1 MREACLN
8 VETKVSLRSG
18 FTCRIAASS
27 INWFSP
33 LDPKCNL
40 GSFSGLYS
48 AELQPSLREN
58 IVNSLCWIA
67 RAVLHIVLHTVREAA
82 RTVHPTLPFL
92 NIIVLVCPS

>member
-1 MREACLN
+1 MCEACLN

-33 LDPKCNL
+33 LDPKCNS

-48 AELQPSLREN
+48 ADVHLGR
-58 IVNSLCWIA
+58 IVKRNQ
-67 RAVLHIVLHTVREAA
+67 T
-82 RTVHPTLPFL
+82 
-92 NIIVLVCPS
+92 IILMLIED